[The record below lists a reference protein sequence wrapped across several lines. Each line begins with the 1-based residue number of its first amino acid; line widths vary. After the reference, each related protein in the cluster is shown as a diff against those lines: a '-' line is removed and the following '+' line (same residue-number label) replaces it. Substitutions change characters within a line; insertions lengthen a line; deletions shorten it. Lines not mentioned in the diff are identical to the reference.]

1 MKKVLSIIITL
12 LFITN
17 INILSQNRGGM
28 FHKFGSSV
36 LTANHITESQYC
48 PEFQAVYNAFN
59 TKPHADTAAFMN
71 AMVYSL
77 DTAGLLDKMDLL
89 YILANNNSYNAN
101 INWINPSTF
110 TLTDPETT
118 NPQFFRYQGYRGN
131 GSSMYLSTNY
141 TPYNHETKVST
152 NSVTLGV
159 WMLDWGSNRNVAA
172 GTNDS
177 YSVRT
182 EIQVYGSGSNSYPRG
197 FANSAGN
204 PTNPST
210 AIGAEA
216 GLHII
221 TRRSSSDNEYYCNN
235 VSIATSTAASSTNSS
250 QNDICIL
257 AKSLYNGPGAEAFFS
272 GRLSIVFYMAGI
284 TDNEASVLFTI
295 FDTYMTAIGL

>member
-110 TLTDPETT
+110 TLTDPDTT

-152 NSVTLGV
+152 NSVTLGA
-159 WMLDWGSNRNVAA
+159 WMVDWPTTSGVAVGA
-172 GTNDS
+172 NDP

-182 EIQVYGSGSNSYPRG
+182 EIQAYSKATYPRG

-204 PTNPST
+204 ATNPST

-235 VSIATSTAASSTNSS
+235 VSIATSTAASSTNSC
-250 QNDICIL
+250 QNEVFIL
-257 AKSLYNGPGAEAFFS
+257 AKSSYTGTGSSTPFN
-272 GRLSIVFYMAGI
+272 GRLGIVFYMAGI
-284 TDNEASVLFTI
+284 TDNEASILFTI